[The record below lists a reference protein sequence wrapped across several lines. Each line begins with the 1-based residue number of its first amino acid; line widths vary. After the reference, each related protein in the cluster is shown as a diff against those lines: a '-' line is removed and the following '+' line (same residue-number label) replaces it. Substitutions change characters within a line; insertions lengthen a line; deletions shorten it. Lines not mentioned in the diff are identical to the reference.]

1 MRTIPYLGADAR
13 TKNAPVAS
21 DARPDLD
28 ALRPLCGDGGSS
40 FRPTRVPETGRFNRL
55 APAVPRPSLDD
66 NRAKIKPTFGGV

>member
-13 TKNAPVAS
+13 TKNDPVAS
-21 DARPDLD
+21 DARPDSTRFAPFA
-28 ALRPLCGDGGSS
+28 ALGGSS